1 MHVSQLDMLYLC
13 YMSEMS
19 KWFDVHSAMSKIR
32 KGKISKLSVVFK
44 SDVFNVWT

>member
-1 MHVSQLDMLYLC
+1 MSQLDVSYLH

-19 KWFDVHSAMSKIR
+19 KWFDVHSAMSQVR

>member
-1 MHVSQLDMLYLC
+1 MSQLDVLHLC

-19 KWFDVHSAMSKIR
+19 KWFDVHSPMSKIR
-32 KGKISKLSVVFK
+32 KGKVSKLSVVFK